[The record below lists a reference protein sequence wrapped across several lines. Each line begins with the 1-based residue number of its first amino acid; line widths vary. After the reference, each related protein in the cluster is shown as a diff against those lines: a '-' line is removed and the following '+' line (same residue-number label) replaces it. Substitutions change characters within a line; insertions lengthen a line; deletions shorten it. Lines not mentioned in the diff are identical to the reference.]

1 MKGNVT
7 TLEGL
12 RGKWTIKRDI
22 RATKEKSVELEKD
35 LEERL
40 NLNKG
45 NAKPKVVTS
54 TANEVI
60 QLSKS
65 EPLKRLGN
73 EKKKTRSEGDKSLKE
88 KSKDKSQQH

>member
-1 MKGNVT
+1 M
-7 TLEGL
+7 
-12 RGKWTIKRDI
+12 IKCDL
-22 RATKEKSVELEKD
+22 RATKEKSVELEKE

-40 NLNKG
+40 NLNKE

-65 EPLKRLGN
+65 EPLKN
-73 EKKKTRSEGDKSLKE
+73 KE
-88 KSKDKSQQH
+88 MKRGRREAREISA

>member
-1 MKGNVT
+1 M
-7 TLEGL
+7 EGV
-12 RGKWTIKRDI
+12 RGKKVIKRDL
-22 RATKEKSVELEKD
+22 RATKEKSVELEKE

-40 NLNKG
+40 NLNNL

-54 TANEVI
+54 TAKEVI

-65 EPLKRLGN
+65 EPLKKLGN

>member
-1 MKGNVT
+1 M
-7 TLEGL
+7 
-12 RGKWTIKRDI
+12 
-22 RATKEKSVELEKD
+22 
-35 LEERL
+35 
-40 NLNKG
+40 NKG

-73 EKKKTRSEGDKSLKE
+73 EMKKTRSEEDKCLKE
-88 KSKDKSQQH
+88 KSRDKSQQH

>member
-1 MKGNVT
+1 M
-7 TLEGL
+7 
-12 RGKWTIKRDI
+12 IKRDL
-22 RATKEKSVELEKD
+22 RATKEKSVELEKE

-40 NLNKG
+40 NLNNM

-65 EPLKRLGN
+65 EPLKRLGK
-73 EKKKTRSEGDKSLKE
+73 EMKKTRSEGDKSLKE

>member
-1 MKGNVT
+1 M
-7 TLEGL
+7 
-12 RGKWTIKRDI
+12 IKRDL
-22 RATKEKSVELEKD
+22 RATKEKSVELEKE

-65 EPLKRLGN
+65 EPLKRLGK
-73 EKKKTRSEGDKSLKE
+73 EMKKTRSEGDKSLKE

>member
-1 MKGNVT
+1 M
-7 TLEGL
+7 
-12 RGKWTIKRDI
+12 IKRDL
-22 RATKEKSVELEKD
+22 RATKEKSVELEKE

-65 EPLKRLGN
+65 EPLKKLGN
-73 EKKKTRSEGDKSLKE
+73 EKKKMRSEGDKDKSLKE